1 MRSEEPSASSSV
13 VRGLNSSRSTERI
26 NQIDQVRAYGIG
38 DVVSLPRLV
47 VCGDQSAGK
56 SSVLESVTG
65 IPFPRKSGLC
75 TRFPT
80 EIILRHNSTA
90 TRIMATVHPH
100 ASRPQEKRDAL
111 LQYRRVLADMSELPD
126 VIEQVSALM
135 EIRGYA
141 DHSFGNAFASD
152 ILRIEF
158 VGQTNLNLTIVD
170 LPGLISVANKEQT
183 EEDIQLVKDMVKG
196 YV

>member
-13 VRGLNSSRSTERI
+13 VRGLNSFRSTERI

-38 DVVSLPRLV
+38 DVVSLPQLV

-65 IPFPRKSGLC
+65 IPFPRKSGFC

-80 EIILRHNSTA
+80 EIILRHDSTA
-90 TRIMATVHPH
+90 TRVMATIHPH

-111 LQYRRVLADMSELPD
+111 LQYRRVLTDMSELPD
-126 VIEQVSALM
+126 VIKQVSVLM

-141 DHSFGNAFASD
+141 DQSLGNAFAFD
-152 ILRIEF
+152 VLRIEF
-158 VGQTNLNLTIVD
+158 VGQTNLNPTIVD
-170 LPGLISVANKEQT
+170 LPGLI
-183 EEDIQLVKDMVKG
+183 
-196 YV
+196 